1 MIHKNIMYLCLMHS
15 KELFKGTLKTIVLHL
30 LQKEE
35 RMYGYQITQRV
46 KELSDGE
53 LLLTEGALYPTLH
66 KLEKA
71 GLIVS
76 QKEKVGG
83 RVRKYYSLSDLGTES
98 AADYLIQFQDF
109 VQTMN
114 RIFKLKLD

>member
-1 MIHKNIMYLCLMHS
+1 MYLCLMHS
-15 KELFKGTLKTIVLHL
+15 KELLKGTLKTIVLHL
-30 LQKEE
+30 LQTGG

-46 KELSDGE
+46 KVLSEGE
-53 LLLTEGALYPTLH
+53 LVLTEGALYPTLH

-83 RVRKYYSLSDLGTES
+83 RMRKYYALSDLGTES
-98 AADYLIQFQDF
+98 AVDYLDQFQEF

>member
-1 MIHKNIMYLCLMHS
+1 MHLCLMYS
-15 KELFKGTLKTIVLHL
+15 KELFKGTLKTLVLHL
-30 LQKEE
+30 LQTEG

-46 KELSDGE
+46 RELSEGD
-53 LLLTEGALYPTLH
+53 LALTEGALYPTLH
-66 KLEKA
+66 KLERA

-76 QKEKVGG
+76 EKERVGG
-83 RVRKYYSLSDLGTES
+83 RVRKYYLLSDLGTVTAS
-98 AADYLIQFQDF
+98 DYLNEFRDF